1 MDYSRVVAVTDR
13 HLCYGDF
20 YGQLRKLAGLGVAE
34 IIVREKDLG
43 EEEYTRLFEGCV
55 KACSGLGVTLVPHSH
70 VSCAIAFGTGIVH
83 LPLGSLSKLAESGQG
98 IPRGLTVGASVHSV
112 EQARL
117 AAMLGASYVTAGH
130 IFATDCK
137 KGLEPRGIT
146 FLENVCASVDIP
158 VYAIG
163 GISSDNY
170 MEALDAGAQRVCMMS
185 ALMRI

>member
-1 MDYSRVVAVTDR
+1 
-13 HLCYGDF
+13 
-20 YGQLRKLAGLGVAE
+20 
-34 IIVREKDLG
+34 
-43 EEEYTRLFEGCV
+43 
-55 KACSGLGVTLVPHSH
+55 
-70 VSCAIAFGTGIVH
+70 
-83 LPLGSLSKLAESGQG
+83 
-98 IPRGLTVGASVHSV
+98 
-112 EQARL
+112 
-117 AAMLGASYVTAGH
+117 MLGASYVTAGH